1 MSAKETPLIEY
12 GHIQENASSET
23 GDRVLW
29 TNSVVGGCV
38 SMWVS
43 GEEKVVSGLHLS
55 ITGTATALINR
66 TSSNNGSTLHWAIHC
81 CSHLAH

>member
-29 TNSVVGGCV
+29 TSSVVGGCV

-55 ITGTATALINR
+55 IPGKATALINR
-66 TSSNNGSTLHWAIHC
+66 TSSNDGSALHWAIHC
-81 CSHLAH
+81 HSHLAH